1 MSIVIWLKI
10 KGVYGKNYFNWFF
23 MLERGKLLIKS
34 KRIK

>member
-10 KGVYGKNYFNWFF
+10 KGVYGKKYVNWVF
-23 MLERGKLLIKS
+23 MLERRKLLIKS